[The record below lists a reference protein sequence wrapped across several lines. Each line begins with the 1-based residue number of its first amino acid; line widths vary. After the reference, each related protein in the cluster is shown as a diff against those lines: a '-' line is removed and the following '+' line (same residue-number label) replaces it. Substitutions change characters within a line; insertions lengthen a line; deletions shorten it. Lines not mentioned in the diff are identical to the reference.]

1 MTSTA
6 ATTLVV
12 AAHPCPESFGA
23 AARDRVV
30 AGLTRAGCPH
40 ELIDLHERDY
50 DPFLPFPVRDRELV
64 GGATSLVMVHP
75 TWWTSQPAILLAWLG
90 QAVEVGLP
98 EVRSLVTVTTLG
110 GSRLANFVGGE
121 SGARVVDRVIRA
133 RCPHRPVHHRL
144 ALYGLDR
151 STAPDREAFLDR
163 VEQRI
168 AHLVAR

>member
-1 MTSTA
+1 MTIAVS
-6 ATTLVV
+6 TTLVV

-23 AARDRVV
+23 AVRDRVL
-30 AGLTRAGCPH
+30 AGLARAGCPH
-40 ELIDLHERDY
+40 ELIDLHERHY
-50 DPFLPFPVRDRELV
+50 DPFLPFPARDAELLAD
-64 GGATSLVMVHP
+64 ATSLVMVHP

-121 SGARVVDRVIRA
+121 SGARVVDRVIRS
-133 RCPHRPVHHRL
+133 RCPRRPVHHRL

-151 STAPDREAFLDR
+151 STARHREAFLDG
-163 VEQRI
+163 VEQQI
-168 AHLVAR
+168 AGLVVR